1 MTDISMTHRL
11 RHCRLIALLL
21 LASVC
26 GSAFAQDEV
35 RVIPKLEP
43 TKILIG
49 EQTTLSVSVVA
60 PADREIQLALPA
72 DTLVS
77 RVEILSVATGD
88 TTMISDRL
96 RQIVYEVTL
105 TSFDSA
111 SYTLEHI
118 AALVAD
124 KPVEAQDQPILM
136 VGTVPVDLEH
146 PDEIKDIKPQWL
158 ADFVLWDYLY
168 YVALFYAL
176 LSLIALL
183 FVSVAYFVSCRKK
196 GAVAVSTI
204 AKEPLRDPYEEAV
217 EELAKLKDEKLWESD
232 QVKEYYTEMS
242 DILRRYLKRVYGFE
256 TGEKTSSEI
265 LELFRS
271 HIGRERMYDDLS
283 RILTTADLAK
293 FAKYRPEMGENVGL
307 LSASRAFVEEHRP
320 KVEAKEDDKDKK
332 EDKL

>member
-1 MTDISMTHRL
+1 MTDMDMTHR
-11 RHCRLIALLL
+11 RFQCRLFAILLL
-21 LASVC
+21 FCLC
-26 GSAFAQDEV
+26 GSGFAQDEV
-35 RVIPKLEP
+35 RLIPKLEP

-60 PADREIQLALPA
+60 PMDREVRLALPA

-77 RVEILSVATGD
+77 GVEILGVATGD

-111 SYTLEHI
+111 SYTLDHI

-124 KPVEAQDQPILM
+124 QPVEAQDQPILM

-146 PDEIKDIKPQWL
+146 PDEIRDIKPQWL

-168 YVALFYAL
+168 YVALFYAFM
-176 LSLIALL
+176 SLIALL
-183 FVSVAYFVSCRKK
+183 FVTIAYFIGRQKK
-196 GAVAVSTI
+196 ERAAVSAEVT
-204 AKEPLRDPYEEAV
+204 EPLRDPYEEAV

-307 LSASRAFVEEHRP
+307 LSASRAFVEEHKP
-320 KVEAKEDDKDKK
+320 KADDKEKK
-332 EDKL
+332 EDEL

>member
-1 MTDISMTHRL
+1 MTDMDMTHRRFQCQL
-11 RHCRLIALLL
+11 FAILLL
-21 LASVC
+21 FCLC
-26 GSAFAQDEV
+26 GSGFAQDEV
-35 RVIPKLEP
+35 RLIPKLEP

-60 PADREIQLALPA
+60 PMDREVRLALPA

-77 RVEILSVATGD
+77 GVEILGVATGD

-111 SYTLEHI
+111 SYTLDHI

-124 KPVEAQDQPILM
+124 QPVEAQDQPILM

-146 PDEIKDIKPQWL
+146 PDEIRDIKPQWL

-176 LSLIALL
+176 MSLIALL
-183 FVSVAYFVSCRKK
+183 FVTIAYFIGRQKK
-196 GAVAVSTI
+196 ERAAVSAEVT
-204 AKEPLRDPYEEAV
+204 EPLRDPYEEAV

-307 LSASRAFVEEHRP
+307 LSASRAFVEEHKP
-320 KVEAKEDDKDKK
+320 KADDKEKK
-332 EDKL
+332 EDEL

>member
-1 MTDISMTHRL
+1 MTDMDMTHR
-11 RHCRLIALLL
+11 RFQCRLFAILLL
-21 LASVC
+21 FCLC
-26 GSAFAQDEV
+26 GSGFAQDEV
-35 RVIPKLEP
+35 RLIPKLEP

-60 PADREIQLALPA
+60 PADREVQLALPA

-77 RVEILSVATGD
+77 GVEILGVATGD

-111 SYTLEHI
+111 SYTLDHI

-124 KPVEAQDQPILM
+124 QPVEAQDQPILM

-146 PDEIKDIKPQWL
+146 PDEIRDIKPQWL

-176 LSLIALL
+176 MSLIALL
-183 FVSVAYFVSCRKK
+183 FVTIAYFIGRQKK
-196 GAVAVSTI
+196 ERAAVSAEVT
-204 AKEPLRDPYEEAV
+204 EPLRDPYEEAV

-307 LSASRAFVEEHRP
+307 LSASRAFVEEHKP
-320 KVEAKEDDKDKK
+320 KADDKEKK
-332 EDKL
+332 EDEL

>member
-1 MTDISMTHRL
+1 MTDMDMTHR
-11 RHCRLIALLL
+11 RFQCRLFAILLL
-21 LASVC
+21 FCLC
-26 GSAFAQDEV
+26 GSGFAQDEV
-35 RVIPKLEP
+35 RLIPKLEP

-60 PADREIQLALPA
+60 PMDREVRLALPA

-77 RVEILSVATGD
+77 GVEILGVATGD

-111 SYTLEHI
+111 SYTLDHI
-118 AALVAD
+118 AALVAEQ
-124 KPVEAQDQPILM
+124 PVEAQDQPILM

-146 PDEIKDIKPQWL
+146 PDEIRDIKPQWL

-176 LSLIALL
+176 MSLIALL
-183 FVSVAYFVSCRKK
+183 FVTIAYFIGRQKK
-196 GAVAVSTI
+196 ERAAVSAEVT
-204 AKEPLRDPYEEAV
+204 EPLRDPYEEAV

-307 LSASRAFVEEHRP
+307 LSASRAFVEEHKP
-320 KVEAKEDDKDKK
+320 KADDKEKK
-332 EDKL
+332 EDEL

>member
-1 MTDISMTHRL
+1 MTDIDMNYRL
-11 RHCRLIALLL
+11 CHIRLAIILLL
-21 LASVC
+21 TCVC
-26 GSAFAQDEV
+26 GNGFAQDET
-35 RVIPKLEP
+35 RVIPKLES

-60 PADREIQLALPA
+60 PADREVQLALPA

-77 RVEILSVATGD
+77 GVEILGVAAGD

-118 AALVAD
+118 VAMIAD
-124 KPVEAQDQPILM
+124 QPVESQDQPILM

-168 YVALFYAL
+168 YAALFYAI

-183 FVSVAYFVSCRKK
+183 FMSIAYLISRRKK
-196 GAVAVSTI
+196 GIITQSAVAQ
-204 AKEPLRDPYEEAV
+204 EPLRDPYEEAV

-320 KVEAKEDDKDKK
+320 TVETKEDDKDKK
-332 EDKL
+332 EEEL

>member
-1 MTDISMTHRL
+1 
-11 RHCRLIALLL
+11 
-21 LASVC
+21 
-26 GSAFAQDEV
+26 
-35 RVIPKLEP
+35 
-43 TKILIG
+43 
-49 EQTTLSVSVVA
+49 
-60 PADREIQLALPA
+60 
-72 DTLVS
+72 
-77 RVEILSVATGD
+77 
-88 TTMISDRL
+88 MISDRL

-111 SYTLEHI
+111 SYTLDHI

-124 KPVEAQDQPILM
+124 QPVEAQDQPILM

-146 PDEIKDIKPQWL
+146 PDEIRDIKPQWL

-176 LSLIALL
+176 MSLIALL
-183 FVSVAYFVSCRKK
+183 FVTIAYFIGRQKK
-196 GAVAVSTI
+196 ERAAVSAEVT
-204 AKEPLRDPYEEAV
+204 EPLRDPYEEAV

-307 LSASRAFVEEHRP
+307 LSASRAFVEEHKP
-320 KVEAKEDDKDKK
+320 KADDKEKK
-332 EDKL
+332 EDEL

>member
-1 MTDISMTHRL
+1 MTDMDMTHR
-11 RHCRLIALLL
+11 RFQCRLFAILLL
-21 LASVC
+21 FCLC
-26 GSAFAQDEV
+26 GSGFAQDEV
-35 RVIPKLEP
+35 RLIPKLEP

-60 PADREIQLALPA
+60 PMDREVRLALPA

-77 RVEILSVATGD
+77 GVEILGVATGD

-111 SYTLEHI
+111 SYTLDHI

-124 KPVEAQDQPILM
+124 QPVEVQDQPILM

-146 PDEIKDIKPQWL
+146 PDEIRDIKPQWL

-176 LSLIALL
+176 MSLIALL
-183 FVSVAYFVSCRKK
+183 FVTIAYFIGRQKK
-196 GAVAVSTI
+196 ERAAVSAEVT
-204 AKEPLRDPYEEAV
+204 EPLRDPYEEAV

-307 LSASRAFVEEHRP
+307 LSASRAFVEEHKP
-320 KVEAKEDDKDKK
+320 KADDKEKK
-332 EDKL
+332 EDEL

>member
-1 MTDISMTHRL
+1 MTDMDMTHR
-11 RHCRLIALLL
+11 RFQCRLFAILLL
-21 LASVC
+21 FCLC
-26 GSAFAQDEV
+26 GSGFAQDEV
-35 RVIPKLEP
+35 RLIPKLEP

-60 PADREIQLALPA
+60 PMDREVRLALPA

-77 RVEILSVATGD
+77 GVEILGVANGD

-111 SYTLEHI
+111 SYTLDHI

-124 KPVEAQDQPILM
+124 QPVEAQDQPILM

-146 PDEIKDIKPQWL
+146 PDEIRDIKPQWL

-176 LSLIALL
+176 MSLIALL
-183 FVSVAYFVSCRKK
+183 FVTIAYFIGRQKK
-196 GAVAVSTI
+196 ERAAVSAEVT
-204 AKEPLRDPYEEAV
+204 EPLRDPYEEAV

-307 LSASRAFVEEHRP
+307 LSASRAFVEEHKP
-320 KVEAKEDDKDKK
+320 KADDKEKK
-332 EDKL
+332 EDEL

>member
-1 MTDISMTHRL
+1 MTDMDMTHR
-11 RHCRLIALLL
+11 RFQCRLFAILLL
-21 LASVC
+21 FCLC
-26 GSAFAQDEV
+26 GSGFAQDEV
-35 RVIPKLEP
+35 RLIPKLEP

-60 PADREIQLALPA
+60 PMDREVRLALPA

-77 RVEILSVATGD
+77 GVEILGVATGD

-111 SYTLEHI
+111 SYTLDHI

-124 KPVEAQDQPILM
+124 QPVEAQDQPILM

-146 PDEIKDIKPQWL
+146 PDEIRDIKPQWL

-176 LSLIALL
+176 MSLIALL
-183 FVSVAYFVSCRKK
+183 FVTIAYFIGRQKK
-196 GAVAVSTI
+196 ERAAVSAEVT
-204 AKEPLRDPYEEAV
+204 EPLRDPYEEAV

-307 LSASRAFVEEHRP
+307 LSASRAFVEEHKP
-320 KVEAKEDDKDKK
+320 KADDKEKK
-332 EDKL
+332 EDEL

>member
-1 MTDISMTHRL
+1 MTDMDMTHR
-11 RHCRLIALLL
+11 RFQCRLFAILLL
-21 LASVC
+21 FCLC
-26 GSAFAQDEV
+26 GSGFAQDEV
-35 RVIPKLEP
+35 RLIPKLEP

-60 PADREIQLALPA
+60 PMDREVRLALPA

-77 RVEILSVATGD
+77 GVEILGVATGD

-111 SYTLEHI
+111 SYTLDHI

-124 KPVEAQDQPILM
+124 QPVEAQDQPILM

-146 PDEIKDIKPQWL
+146 PDAIRDIKPQWL

-176 LSLIALL
+176 MSLIALL
-183 FVSVAYFVSCRKK
+183 FVTIAYFIGRQKK
-196 GAVAVSTI
+196 ERAAVSAEVT
-204 AKEPLRDPYEEAV
+204 EPLRDPYEEAV

-307 LSASRAFVEEHRP
+307 LSASRAFVEEHKP
-320 KVEAKEDDKDKK
+320 KADDKEKK
-332 EDKL
+332 EDEL

>member
-1 MTDISMTHRL
+1 MTDMDMTHR
-11 RHCRLIALLL
+11 RFQCRLFAILLL
-21 LASVC
+21 FCLC
-26 GSAFAQDEV
+26 GSGFAQDEV
-35 RVIPKLEP
+35 RLIPKLEP

-60 PADREIQLALPA
+60 PMDREVRLALPA

-77 RVEILSVATGD
+77 GVEILGVATGD

-111 SYTLEHI
+111 SYTLDHI

-124 KPVEAQDQPILM
+124 QPVEAQDQPILM
-136 VGTVPVDLEH
+136 VGTVPIDLEH
-146 PDEIKDIKPQWL
+146 PDEIRDIKPQWL

-176 LSLIALL
+176 MSLIALL
-183 FVSVAYFVSCRKK
+183 FVTIAYFIGRQKK
-196 GAVAVSTI
+196 ERAAVSAEVT
-204 AKEPLRDPYEEAV
+204 EPLRDPYEEAV

-320 KVEAKEDDKDKK
+320 TVETKEDDKDKK
-332 EDKL
+332 EEEL

>member
-1 MTDISMTHRL
+1 MTDMDMTHR
-11 RHCRLIALLL
+11 RFQCRLFAILLL
-21 LASVC
+21 FCLC
-26 GSAFAQDEV
+26 GSGFAQDEV
-35 RVIPKLEP
+35 RLIPKLEP

-60 PADREIQLALPA
+60 PMDREIRLALPA

-77 RVEILSVATGD
+77 GVEILGVATGD

-111 SYTLEHI
+111 SYTLDHI

-124 KPVEAQDQPILM
+124 QPVEAQDQPILM

-146 PDEIKDIKPQWL
+146 PDAIRDIKPQWL

-176 LSLIALL
+176 MSLIALL
-183 FVSVAYFVSCRKK
+183 FVTIAYFIGRQKK
-196 GAVAVSTI
+196 ERAAVSAEVT
-204 AKEPLRDPYEEAV
+204 EPLRDPYEEAV

-307 LSASRAFVEEHRP
+307 LSASRAFVEEHKP
-320 KVEAKEDDKDKK
+320 KADDKEKK
-332 EDKL
+332 EDEL

>member
-1 MTDISMTHRL
+1 MTDMDMTHR
-11 RHCRLIALLL
+11 RFQCRLFAILLL
-21 LASVC
+21 FCLC
-26 GSAFAQDEV
+26 GSGFAQDEV
-35 RVIPKLEP
+35 RLIPKLEP

-60 PADREIQLALPA
+60 PADRDVRLALPA

-77 RVEILSVATGD
+77 GVEILGVAAGD

-111 SYTLEHI
+111 SYTLDHI

-124 KPVEAQDQPILM
+124 QPVEAQDQPILM

-146 PDEIKDIKPQWL
+146 PDEIRDIKPQWL

-176 LSLIALL
+176 MSLIALL
-183 FVSVAYFVSCRKK
+183 FVTIAYFIGRQKEER
-196 GAVAVSTI
+196 AAVSAEVT
-204 AKEPLRDPYEEAV
+204 EPLLDPYEEAV

-307 LSASRAFVEEHRP
+307 LSASRAFVEEHKP
-320 KVEAKEDDKDKK
+320 KADDKEKK
-332 EDKL
+332 EDEL

>member
-1 MTDISMTHRL
+1 MDMTHR
-11 RHCRLIALLL
+11 RFQCRLFAILLL
-21 LASVC
+21 FCLC
-26 GSAFAQDEV
+26 GSGFAQDEV
-35 RVIPKLEP
+35 RLIPKLEP

-60 PADREIQLALPA
+60 PMDREVRLALPA

-77 RVEILSVATGD
+77 GVEILGVANGD

-111 SYTLEHI
+111 SYTLDHI

-124 KPVEAQDQPILM
+124 QPVEAQDQPILM

-146 PDEIKDIKPQWL
+146 PDEIRDIKPQWL

-176 LSLIALL
+176 MSLIALL
-183 FVSVAYFVSCRKK
+183 FVTIAYFIGRQKK
-196 GAVAVSTI
+196 ERAAVSAEVT
-204 AKEPLRDPYEEAV
+204 EPLRDPYEEAV

-307 LSASRAFVEEHRP
+307 LSASRAFVEEHKP
-320 KVEAKEDDKDKK
+320 KADDKEKK
-332 EDKL
+332 EDEL

>member
-1 MTDISMTHRL
+1 MTDMDMTHR
-11 RHCRLIALLL
+11 RFQCRLFAILLL
-21 LASVC
+21 FCLC
-26 GSAFAQDEV
+26 GSGFAQDEV
-35 RVIPKLEP
+35 RLIPKLEP

-60 PADREIQLALPA
+60 PMDREVRLALPA

-77 RVEILSVATGD
+77 GVEILGVATGD

-111 SYTLEHI
+111 SYTLDHI

-124 KPVEAQDQPILM
+124 QPVEAQDQPILM

-146 PDEIKDIKPQWL
+146 PDEIRDIKPQWL

-176 LSLIALL
+176 MSLIALL
-183 FVSVAYFVSCRKK
+183 FVTIAYFIGRQKEER
-196 GAVAVSTI
+196 AAVSAEVT
-204 AKEPLRDPYEEAV
+204 EPLRDPYEEAV

-293 FAKYRPEMGENVGL
+293 FAKYRPEMGENVSL
-307 LSASRAFVEEHRP
+307 LSASRAFVEEHKP
-320 KVEAKEDDKDKK
+320 KADDKEKK
-332 EDKL
+332 EDEL

>member
-1 MTDISMTHRL
+1 MTDMDMTHR
-11 RHCRLIALLL
+11 RFQCRLFAILLL
-21 LASVC
+21 FCLC
-26 GSAFAQDEV
+26 GSGFAQDEV
-35 RVIPKLEP
+35 RLIPKLEP

-60 PADREIQLALPA
+60 PADREVQLALPA

-77 RVEILSVATGD
+77 GVEILGVATGD
-88 TTMISDRL
+88 TMMISDRL

-111 SYTLEHI
+111 SYTLDHI

-124 KPVEAQDQPILM
+124 QPVEAQDQPILM

-146 PDEIKDIKPQWL
+146 PDEIRDIKPQWL

-176 LSLIALL
+176 MSLIALL
-183 FVSVAYFVSCRKK
+183 FVTIAYFIGRQKEER
-196 GAVAVSTI
+196 AAVSAEVT
-204 AKEPLRDPYEEAV
+204 EPLRDPYEEAV

-307 LSASRAFVEEHRP
+307 LSASRAFVEEHKP
-320 KVEAKEDDKDKK
+320 KADDKEKK
-332 EDKL
+332 EDEL

>member
-1 MTDISMTHRL
+1 MTDMDMTHR
-11 RHCRLIALLL
+11 RFQCRLFAILLL
-21 LASVC
+21 FCLC
-26 GSAFAQDEV
+26 GSGFAQDEV
-35 RVIPKLEP
+35 RLIPKLEP

-60 PADREIQLALPA
+60 PADREVQLALPA

-77 RVEILSVATGD
+77 GVEILGVATGD

-111 SYTLEHI
+111 SYTLDHI

-124 KPVEAQDQPILM
+124 QPVEAQDQPILM

-146 PDEIKDIKPQWL
+146 PDEIRDIKPQWL

-176 LSLIALL
+176 MSLIALL
-183 FVSVAYFVSCRKK
+183 FVTIAYFIGRQKEER
-196 GAVAVSTI
+196 AAVSAEVT
-204 AKEPLRDPYEEAV
+204 EPLLDPYEEAV

-307 LSASRAFVEEHRP
+307 LSASRAFVEEHKP
-320 KVEAKEDDKDKK
+320 KADDKEKK
-332 EDKL
+332 EDEL

>member
-1 MTDISMTHRL
+1 MDMTHR
-11 RHCRLIALLL
+11 RFQCRLFAILLL
-21 LASVC
+21 FCLC
-26 GSAFAQDEV
+26 GSGFAQDEV
-35 RVIPKLEP
+35 RLIPKLEP

-60 PADREIQLALPA
+60 PADREVQLALPA

-77 RVEILSVATGD
+77 GVEILGVATGD

-111 SYTLEHI
+111 SYTLDHI

-124 KPVEAQDQPILM
+124 QPVEAQDQPILM

-146 PDEIKDIKPQWL
+146 PDEIRDIKPQWL

-176 LSLIALL
+176 MSLIALL
-183 FVSVAYFVSCRKK
+183 FVTIAYFIGRQKEER
-196 GAVAVSTI
+196 AAVSAEVT
-204 AKEPLRDPYEEAV
+204 EPLLDPYEEAV

-307 LSASRAFVEEHRP
+307 LSASRAFVEEHKP
-320 KVEAKEDDKDKK
+320 KADDKEKK
-332 EDKL
+332 EDEL